1 MRIMVLGGYGTFG
14 RRVVESLIQF
24 PSLNLLVAG
33 RNRHKSA
40 QFCAELDPKGQR
52 TVALSVDRKDIS
64 QALERYHPD
73 ILIDASGPFQSYG
86 KAPYIVPKACIASG
100 VHYLDLADSAPYVDG
115 IKILNDQAKSMGVC
129 VISGLSTCPALT
141 SAVLTEMSQ
150 QIEIERVTAGLAPS
164 PQMHFGLSVIQ
175 AMLHMAGDNVQTAQN
190 GTKTEKPYA
199 VALGQSVNHSIAPA
213 GEIPLYQ
220 RTFMLIDVPEL
231 LVLKDRFP
239 SLTQVWFGAGVGTR
253 LWTHILRLLA
263 FLRNRLKT
271 PRLTPLAPIA
281 RWVLSNFQHG
291 EHRGGMFVN
300 VEGTQQGNPASACWD
315 LIAEGDDGPK
325 IPVLAVTALI
335 RRWLEGKKP
344 STGARAAIAELDFDA
359 FRREFIDR
367 NISFSFRYSHDGRD
381 SLLDGPMGNKVQNL
395 PSVVRDVHH
404 LSNKRLWTGVANIDV
419 GKTPWAWMIRK
430 LVGFPNAGNRVPII
444 FRREVLDDQ
453 EVWYRTFG
461 RKTMITRFSTG
472 QGRESRLIIERFGLL
487 GVGTAMV
494 ERGGMLHVVPRTW
507 NFLKLPMPNIFL
519 PVASIVAAEK
529 TGRYHFKLNVR
540 VPWLGHVVTYSGH
553 LVPA

>member
-1 MRIMVLGGYGTFG
+1 MRACADGACYG
-14 RRVVESLIQF
+14 LQF
-24 PSLNLLVAG
+24 
-33 RNRHKSA
+33 
-40 QFCAELDPKGQR
+40 
-52 TVALSVDRKDIS
+52 SVT
-64 QALERYHPD
+64 ERAI
-73 ILIDASGPFQSYG
+73 ILIAR
-86 KAPYIVPKACIASG
+86 AIA
-100 VHYLDLADSAPYVDG
+100 
-115 IKILNDQAKSMGVC
+115 
-129 VISGLSTCPALT
+129 
-141 SAVLTEMSQ
+141 
-150 QIEIERVTAGLAPS
+150 
-164 PQMHFGLSVIQ
+164 
-175 AMLHMAGDNVQTAQN
+175 
-190 GTKTEKPYA
+190 
-199 VALGQSVNHSIAPA
+199 
-213 GEIPLYQ
+213 
-220 RTFMLIDVPEL
+220 
-231 LVLKDRFP
+231 
-239 SLTQVWFGAGVGTR
+239 
-253 LWTHILRLLA
+253 
-263 FLRNRLKT
+263 
-271 PRLTPLAPIA
+271 
-281 RWVLSNFQHG
+281 
-291 EHRGGMFVN
+291 
-300 VEGTQQGNPASACWD
+300 
-315 LIAEGDDGPK
+315 
-325 IPVLAVTALI
+325 LAVTVASEAGEL
-335 RRWLEGKKP
+335 
-344 STGARAAIAELDFDA
+344 AAPMFSIFV
-359 FRREFIDR
+359 DR

-430 LVGFPNAGNRVPII
+430 LVGFPIAGNSVPII

-507 NFLKLPMPNIFL
+507 SFLKLPMPNIFL